1 MIQYV
6 FVDSRNASSGS
17 SNSYVLHL
25 THRIKNI
32 ERVDLVSAKVPNT
45 MYNITNGSITLSGN
59 TISVPSGFYSAY
71 GLETVLPIQYIPDQ
85 DIFSF
90 NNPGTINSASP
101 DVQKCLGLTS
111 LPLTTPTTSQTLI
124 DLSTNDFVFLDI
136 DELTTTATI
145 DSKTITSGDTYKG
158 STIAGTFGMIPMD
171 VASGQIKTFKEH
183 TDYSYSIL
191 YKNLPSIDRLTV
203 RWLDL
208 NGNLLNFNGFNN
220 NSFILHAIDL
230 RLMDIT
236 KSNGMQAFY
245 SGGTVTFQ
253 GISTNSR
260 IVFRSLGSN
269 VQFTF
274 LKLDIQPEPGFTI
287 LYIVL
292 FIINYSLWII
302 PIIFIIYFLLKKN
315 YKKIKKRTIK

>member
-45 MYNITNGSITLSGN
+45 MYNITNGSITISGN
-59 TISVPSGFYSAY
+59 TISIPSGFYSAY
-71 GLETVLPIQYIPDQ
+71 GLETVLPVQYIPDQ
-85 DIFSF
+85 GIFSF
-90 NNPGTINSASP
+90 TGTGSIDSASP

-111 LPLTTPTTSQTLI
+111 LPLTIPATSQTLI

-136 DELTTTATI
+136 DELKTTATI

-220 NSFILHAIDL
+220 NSFIL
-230 RLMDIT
+230 RIT
-236 KSNGMQAFY
+236 TSDPVETFKPVVQQREELPAVQQKEKTRWGKWVVLLGVLAFLGLLY
-245 SGGTVTFQ
+245 LQKKPSFS
-253 GISTNSR
+253 STQTLS
-260 IVFRSLGSN
+260 
-269 VQFTF
+269 
-274 LKLDIQPEPGFTI
+274 K
-287 LYIVL
+287 
-292 FIINYSLWII
+292 
-302 PIIFIIYFLLKKN
+302 
-315 YKKIKKRTIK
+315 

>member
-32 ERVDLVSAKVPNT
+32 ERIDLVSAKVPNT
-45 MYNITNGSITLSGN
+45 MYNITNGTITLSGN
-59 TISVPSGFYSAY
+59 TYNVPSGFYSAY
-71 GLETVLPIQYIPDQ
+71 GLETVLPVQYIPDQ
-85 DIFSF
+85 GIFSF
-90 NNPGTINSASP
+90 NNPGSIDSASV

-111 LPLTTPTTSQTLI
+111 LPLTTPATSQTLI

-136 DELTTTATI
+136 DELKTTATI
-145 DSKTITSGDTYKG
+145 DSKTITSGDTFNG

-183 TDYSYSIL
+183 TDYSYSIF

-208 NGNLLNFNGFNN
+208 HGNLLNFNGFNN
-220 NSFILHAIDL
+220 NSFILRITTSDPKEEEPKPMMVQPRREELPAVQEKKT
-230 RLMDIT
+230 RWGKWVVLMAVL
-236 KSNGMQAFY
+236 AFLGFLY
-245 SGGTVTFQ
+245 LQKKPSLPASS
-253 GISTNSR
+253 STSLSR
-260 IVFRSLGSN
+260 
-269 VQFTF
+269 
-274 LKLDIQPEPGFTI
+274 
-287 LYIVL
+287 
-292 FIINYSLWII
+292 
-302 PIIFIIYFLLKKN
+302 
-315 YKKIKKRTIK
+315 

>member
-45 MYNITNGSITLSGN
+45 MYNITNGSITISGN

-85 DIFSF
+85 GIFSF

-101 DVQKCLGLTS
+101 DVQKCLGLLS
-111 LPLTTPTTSQTLI
+111 LPLTTPATSQTII

-136 DELTTTATI
+136 DELKTTATI

-220 NSFILHAIDL
+220 NSFIL
-230 RLMDIT
+230 RIT
-236 KSNGMQAFY
+236 TSDPKEEEPKPMMVQQRREELPAVQKEKTRWGKWVVLLGVLAFLGLLY
-245 SGGTVTFQ
+245 LQKKPSLPASS
-253 GISTNSR
+253 STSLSR
-260 IVFRSLGSN
+260 
-269 VQFTF
+269 
-274 LKLDIQPEPGFTI
+274 
-287 LYIVL
+287 
-292 FIINYSLWII
+292 
-302 PIIFIIYFLLKKN
+302 
-315 YKKIKKRTIK
+315 

>member
-45 MYNITNGSITLSGN
+45 MYNITNGSITISGN

-85 DIFSF
+85 GIFSF

-111 LPLTTPTTSQTLI
+111 LPLTTPATSQTLI

-136 DELTTTATI
+136 DELKTTATI

-220 NSFILHAIDL
+220 NSFIL
-230 RLMDIT
+230 RIT
-236 KSNGMQAFY
+236 TSDPKEEEPKPMMVQQRREELPAVQKEKTRWGKWVVLLGVLAFLGLLY
-245 SGGTVTFQ
+245 LQKKPSLPASS
-253 GISTNSR
+253 STSLSR
-260 IVFRSLGSN
+260 
-269 VQFTF
+269 
-274 LKLDIQPEPGFTI
+274 
-287 LYIVL
+287 
-292 FIINYSLWII
+292 
-302 PIIFIIYFLLKKN
+302 
-315 YKKIKKRTIK
+315 